1 MTSLSMQARK
11 PRPMRRW
18 WLALGLALCAQQA
31 AAQNYA
37 GIGVAMVPEYEG
49 AEDDRF
55 LPLPL
60 IRYETEHFFFSPRAG
75 LPALGV
81 KWSTD
86 ADLVAGL
93 FLSAGMGRD
102 GGDAE
107 ILRGLED
114 IDDHAVYG
122 AFLAWEPGRF
132 SASVAYRRAAKSG
145 YGATVDLQA
154 GYRVLQRERDVVTL
168 GANAEWADDDSM
180 QTWFGITPEDAA
192 RSEAGLPAYAAS
204 SGIKSVGASAS
215 WLHRFAG
222 SRWSLITAAGV
233 NRLQGDA
240 RDSPVVE
247 RATAPFA
254 TVGLVRM
261 F

>member
-1 MTSLSMQARK
+1 MTSLFTQVRRS
-11 PRPMRRW
+11 RPVHRCL
-18 WLALGLALCAQQA
+18 LAFGLALCAQQA

-60 IRYETEHFFFSPRAG
+60 VRYETEHFFFSPRAG

-86 ADLVAGL
+86 ADLVGGL

-102 GGDAE
+102 ADDAE

-114 IDDHAVYG
+114 LDTHAVYG
-122 AFLAWEPGRF
+122 AFLAWEPGRL

-145 YGATVDLQA
+145 YGATVDLRA

-168 GANAEWADDDSM
+168 GANVEWADDDRM
-180 QTWFGITPEDAA
+180 RTWFGITPEQAA
-192 RSEAGLPAYAAS
+192 RSEAGLPVYAVS
-204 SGIKSVGASAS
+204 SGVKSVGASAV

-222 SRWSLITAAGV
+222 SRWSLVTAAGV

-254 TVGLVRM
+254 SVGVVRA

>member
-1 MTSLSMQARK
+1 MTSFSMQVRQARG
-11 PRPMRRW
+11 RW
-18 WLALGLALCAQQA
+18 LLAFGLAFCAQQA
-31 AAQNYA
+31 AAQNYV
-37 GIGVAMVPEYEG
+37 GLGVAVVPEYEG
-49 AEDDRF
+49 ADDDRF

-81 KWSTD
+81 KWSTGT
-86 ADLVAGL
+86 DLVAGL
-93 FLSAGMGRD
+93 FLSAGLGRD
-102 GGDAE
+102 ADDAE

-114 IDDHAVYG
+114 IDTHAVYG

-132 SASVAYRRAAKSG
+132 SASAAYRRAAESG
-145 YGATVDLQA
+145 YGATIDLRA
-154 GYRVLQRERDVVTL
+154 GYRVLQREHDVVTL
-168 GANAEWADDDSM
+168 GANVEWADGDRM
-180 QTWFGITPEDAA
+180 RTWFGITPEQAA

-204 SGIKSVGASAS
+204 SGIQSIGASAS

-222 SRWSLITAAGV
+222 SRWSLITATGV
-233 NRLQGDA
+233 SSLQGDA

-247 RATAPFA
+247 RETAPFA
-254 TVGLVRM
+254 SVGVVRM